1 MKNYLVVGGTRGIG
15 KKITEDLSSNGFNVF
30 ATGRKV
36 EHSTLPNVQYLQWDA
51 KEAINF
57 NDELQSLDGIV
68 YAPGT
73 INLKPFHRISREE
86 FQNEMEVN
94 VFGAIEVLQKCLPL
108 LKKAES
114 PSVVLFST
122 VAVSQG
128 MPFHSSIAAAK
139 GAVEGLVKS
148 LAAEW
153 APTIRVNAIAPS
165 LTATDLAEK
174 LISTPE
180 KLEASNKRHPLQRI
194 GTVEDIA
201 SAALFLL
208 SEKSA
213 WITGQVL
220 HVDGGMSKIRG
231 L

>member
-15 KKITEDLSSNGFNVF
+15 KKISEELSLKGFNVI
-30 ATGRKV
+30 ATGRNI
-36 EHSTLPNVQYLQWDA
+36 ENSTLPNVHYIQWDA
-51 KEAINF
+51 KEALHLNA
-57 NDELQSLDGIV
+57 EMQSLDGIV

-73 INLKPFHRISREE
+73 ISLKPFHRISREE
-86 FQNEMEVN
+86 FQSEMEVN
-94 VFGAIEVLQKCLPL
+94 VYGAIEVLQKCLPL
-108 LKKAES
+108 LKKSEK

-139 GAVEGLVKS
+139 GAIEGLVKS

-180 KLEASNKRHPLQRI
+180 KLDASNKRHPLQRI

-220 HVDGGMSKIRG
+220 HVDGGMSKIRS